1 VNPSDQEL
9 MNQVKDGAVEQLG
22 LLFERHHP
30 RLFNFCLRLTG
41 DRQASE
47 DLVQEVFY
55 RILKYRHTFRADSDF
70 LVWTYQMTRNACA
83 DHFHKQARM
92 ATADDEPAEPVGQ
105 DPLPL
110 EELESAESLELLGK
124 ALRALPLD
132 KREVLVLSRFRD
144 LKYEQIAELLG
155 CTVGAVKVR
164 VHRAL
169 RQLRDVYLRLAASP
183 TGSTSE
189 VTP

>member
-1 VNPSDQEL
+1 
-9 MNQVKDGAVEQLG
+9 
-22 LLFERHHP
+22 
-30 RLFNFCLRLTG
+30 
-41 DRQASE
+41 
-47 DLVQEVFY
+47 
-55 RILKYRHTFRADSDF
+55 
-70 LVWTYQMTRNACA
+70 MTRNACA

>member
-1 VNPSDQEL
+1 MNPTDQEL

-22 LLFERHHP
+22 ILFERHHP

-41 DRQASE
+41 DRQVSE

-70 LVWTYQMTRNACA
+70 PVWTYQMARNACA
-83 DHFHKQARM
+83 DHFHQQGKV
-92 ATADDEPAEPVGQ
+92 ATDDAEPAEPVDQ
-105 DPLPL
+105 EPLPL
-110 EELESAESLELLGK
+110 EEIESAEALELLGE

-169 RQLRDVYLRLAASP
+169 RQLRDVYLRLAAEAAAP
-183 TGSTSE
+183 SE